1 MGDDAQGGDLVK
13 DAAEGLLEGVRVKR
27 CETLVEDTQVSTLE
41 KRPGDVETTP
51 FTMGKL
57 PASLRRPSVAV
68 QLACGRGDPQDR
80 ACGKGLRPA
89 VNLQA
94 VPASGVP

>member
-57 PASLRRPSVAV
+57 PASLADHLLQSSWHAV
-68 QLACGRGDPQDR
+68 EEIPKTERAAKGCG
-80 ACGKGLRPA
+80 L
-89 VNLQA
+89 L
-94 VPASGVP
+94 